1 VVAGSEKLQQD
12 RQCKA
17 FNVTC
22 VNVWPTAKKSG
33 VVTGS
38 AGQSQQFCILA

>member
-1 VVAGSEKLQQD
+1 MEQVNRMQQD

-22 VNVWPTAKKSG
+22 VNVWSAANKSG
-33 VVTGS
+33 VVTGL
-38 AGQSQQFCILA
+38 AGQSQQFYILA